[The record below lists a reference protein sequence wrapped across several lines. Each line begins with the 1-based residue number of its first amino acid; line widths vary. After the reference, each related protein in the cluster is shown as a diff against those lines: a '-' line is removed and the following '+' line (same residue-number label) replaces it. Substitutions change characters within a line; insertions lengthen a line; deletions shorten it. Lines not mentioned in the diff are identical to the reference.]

1 MKTEVKDSDIDI
13 YFQDHWKYNIKWTK
27 KKKNWDIKFRM
38 MGGIK
43 NGQRKKKDGINW
55 AEINLKKN
63 RHNQMS
69 N

>member
-1 MKTEVKDSDIDI
+1 MDQE
-13 YFQDHWKYNIKWTK
+13 
-27 KKKNWDIKFRM
+27 KKNLDIKFRM